1 MDAAAAVARVKAVQ
15 GAFQVLVMLQLTAI
29 HWPEQ
34 TVLPV
39 VPAGCVLANRLS
51 ESSHVRV
58 LLIEAGGD
66 PPFETMLPGLL
77 AYIPE
82 TAQDWNFTEEYD
94 KNRELYQKNLVMPLT
109 QAKMLGGGSSMNYMF
124 YVRGNPHDYQTW
136 ADTVDDQSWNYSNIL
151 PLFKKSE
158 YMDDPGLLKSKYS
171 KFHGTSGFLHV
182 SRQPDHAVHDYEEM
196 FRELGHKILPD
207 VNGDE
212 TLGYGQPT
220 YTIAKGVRQSTSFSF
235 LRPVKHRHN
244 LDVLKNTFATKILF
258 DDSKNAIG
266 VEALTEDHKKVVL
279 MADKEVILSAG
290 ALNSPKLL
298 LNSGIGPDAHLNSLG
313 IKVIS
318 NLPVGQNLQDHP
330 GTLVAYKFKKAN
342 EPPHPPNY
350 ARFPLPPLD
359 GFVAFD
365 KDQSYPDYQAI
376 PFAIPNDSDGPLQ
389 FCSFNFGLEYDIC
402 QAIYE
407 AGKGRE
413 MLFAVVNLLHPKSR
427 GNVEL
432 QSTNP
437 IDPPLVTVA
446 ALSDEADLE
455 KLALALADF
464 DKLRTSSYFKSVDG
478 EFVDHKLPK
487 CGGLEVGSREYWRCH
502 VLSTRITMYH
512 YSGTCAMGSVLD
524 SRLRVRGVQRLRV
537 ADGSAMPN
545 ITSGNINAPIIMIA
559 EKAAEMIKQDNNY
572 RKSPHIRFVI
582 RTREKENEVISP
594 EVNLT
599 KTEKKDIME
608 AAEYGMQKMHELY
621 AVMEPK
627 LYSMGLWLDDSNPA
641 RYVAAFNAPSEDA
654 AKFYRY
660 GYASLQAAAKLK
672 QLTSRDGLESRTEEA
687 QFPAA
692 SALRQSPLLQHCPLR
707 GTPKCPPASKRYR
720 THDGTCNN
728 LNRPRWGSTMTPV
741 QRFLAPSYS
750 DGIQAPRRSVFGSP
764 LPSAREISSMVHEDQ
779 HVETPGITHLLMQWG
794 QFLDHDHP
802 ECMPI
807 AVPQSDPFYGPKG
820 VRCLDFV
827 RSSPA
832 PRDDCALGW
841 REQMNQ
847 VSAYIDG
854 SPLYASSARQSDK
867 LRLFRNGMLQY
878 GKVQNRRPLLPPE
891 RRDELCRGGAVSSDC
906 FKSGDAR
913 VNEHPGLVAAH
924 IVWLRQHNRMAQ
936 ELAHLNPH
944 WSDEKVYQETRKIV
958 GAMIQHITYRE
969 FLPIVLG
976 QEVMRLFDLEPQK
989 KGYYTGYSPKINPS
1003 PASSFGSAAFRFGH
1017 SLVQPSMVRFDRFHR
1032 PMKNNVSLHDELTNP
1047 SNIWSMGAVDRLLLG
1062 MVNQPIQK
1070 RDEFITEE
1078 LTNHLFQTPSYENGG
1093 FESSLTPAQ
1102 LQQIRRISFA
1112 QILCRTL
1119 DTIDSIQPFV
1129 FLSAE
1134 NIDNDR
1140 ISCLNGL
1147 LNNFDLSPWTD
1158 VNSSNDI
1165 SKSDDIS
1172 TQAPNETKTT
1182 TTKKPT
1188 TKKPQKLAA
1197 NKVGQK
1203 KPAPA
1208 NTYDDT
1214 YRRPNKPYYYNRQN
1228 DKNENYNLRQNRP
1241 NLNDE
1246 TFSSARS
1253 NEQTMTTTKS
1263 EATIDKNDVTDNN
1276 KPTTENLYKL
1286 VTFGYVGTYKGDM
1299 ANFKETKTDPTH
1311 QTIKHDFISKDFST
1325 YEDEKVDKAEK
1336 QEFTKLSTF
1345 FHYDTATK
1353 PYNNVRPT
1361 RRNDDDLVP
1370 DYTKTNS
1377 KYYFVRN
1384 VLRKYPDDNSTVTDK
1399 TDDATEIKD
1408 ILKENY
1414 NGPGQP
1420 LPVTIEERASGDKLA
1435 LLEEAEAKSANPE
1448 PSKLRLKITKPSSPA
1463 KTPTV
1468 AFQVMP
1474 SENNPSQWATYD
1486 EKDLPEGLP
1495 HRMPP
1500 IKTDPYALK
1509 EIPRPFNFANLR
1521 KRIPGRTRN

>member
-1 MDAAAAVARVKAVQ
+1 MALYAMWVAWEVA
-15 GAFQVLVMLQLTAI
+15 
-29 HWPEQ
+29 
-34 TVLPV
+34 
-39 VPAGCVLANRLS
+39 S
-51 ESSHVRV
+51 
-58 LLIEAGGD
+58 
-66 PPFETMLPGLL
+66 
-77 AYIPE
+77 
-82 TAQDWNFTEEYD
+82 
-94 KNRELYQKNLVMPLT
+94 
-109 QAKMLGGGSSMNYMF
+109 AK
-124 YVRGNPHDYQTW
+124 
-136 ADTVDDQSWNYSNIL
+136 
-151 PLFKKSE
+151 
-158 YMDDPGLLKSKYS
+158 
-171 KFHGTSGFLHV
+171 
-182 SRQPDHAVHDYEEM
+182 
-196 FRELGHKILPD
+196 
-207 VNGDE
+207 
-212 TLGYGQPT
+212 
-220 YTIAKGVRQSTSFSF
+220 
-235 LRPVKHRHN
+235 
-244 LDVLKNTFATKILF
+244 
-258 DDSKNAIG
+258 
-266 VEALTEDHKKVVL
+266 
-279 MADKEVILSAG
+279 
-290 ALNSPKLL
+290 
-298 LNSGIGPDAHLNSLG
+298 
-313 IKVIS
+313 
-318 NLPVGQNLQDHP
+318 
-330 GTLVAYKFKKAN
+330 
-342 EPPHPPNY
+342 
-350 ARFPLPPLD
+350 
-359 GFVAFD
+359 
-365 KDQSYPDYQAI
+365 
-376 PFAIPNDSDGPLQ
+376 
-389 FCSFNFGLEYDIC
+389 
-402 QAIYE
+402 
-407 AGKGRE
+407 
-413 MLFAVVNLLHPKSR
+413 
-427 GNVEL
+427 
-432 QSTNP
+432 
-437 IDPPLVTVA
+437 
-446 ALSDEADLE
+446 
-455 KLALALADF
+455 
-464 DKLRTSSYFKSVDG
+464 
-478 EFVDHKLPK
+478 
-487 CGGLEVGSREYWRCH
+487 
-502 VLSTRITMYH
+502 
-512 YSGTCAMGSVLD
+512 
-524 SRLRVRGVQRLRV
+524 
-537 ADGSAMPN
+537 
-545 ITSGNINAPIIMIA
+545 
-559 EKAAEMIKQDNNY
+559 
-572 RKSPHIRFVI
+572 FVI
-582 RTREKENEVISP
+582 RTREKENEVISYKYIFVLLTFLIHYVNNEKTKNNDDTVHTTPRCPFTRIIEDIFKMKNKTEAGTNDNDYLESEEEYDYEEFRP

-794 QFLDHDHP
+794 QFLDHDVTSSSQSRGFNGSHP

-1078 LTNHLFQTPSYENGG
+1078 LTNHLFQTPSFDFGMDLAAINIQRGRDHGIAPYTAWREPCGLSEINEFEDLFRVMSPRSVRRMQSLHVDDIDLFTGGMSERPVVGGLVGPTFACIIAQQYENGG

-1208 NTYDDT
+1208 NVTNTHNVTKPKLTHRHNKTDVINDTITVTDKNITQPTVQKIDDKLDFKNKTRRFEDINSRRNHNKPTKQYGNDYDDDEDVHSVQSVVINNLQHKRPYNRPVIAVTENVDKYTYLINYVPRPTQSWRQTTRRPYEKDVVKVTYQTYDDT

>member
-1 MDAAAAVARVKAVQ
+1 MPFRTNSVLIHNINQREKFAESCNSALAAGQTLLCVAFAKLDHTVNPGFEWFTVDYSNCRGAQKDIFENLTSLAQLSSAFDLGSVITGNRMAGVPLGRSLGDGEPDVEGICAQSGMVCQNCTLAVPQESCGVGLTCNAHLGSCTDQHVPECDPAASQFEHTCEQTGVLPAGPNHYFVCLMKNGHLHPQVFICPHGWFFVDGFCRPEPGIAVAIEPTEAV
-15 GAFQVLVMLQLTAI
+15 A
-29 HWPEQ
+29 EK
-34 TVLPV
+34 
-39 VPAGCVLANRLS
+39 
-51 ESSHVRV
+51 EST
-58 LLIEAGGD
+58 
-66 PPFETMLPGLL
+66 P
-77 AYIPE
+77 
-82 TAQDWNFTEEYD
+82 
-94 KNRELYQKNLVMPLT
+94 
-109 QAKMLGGGSSMNYMF
+109 
-124 YVRGNPHDYQTW
+124 
-136 ADTVDDQSWNYSNIL
+136 
-151 PLFKKSE
+151 
-158 YMDDPGLLKSKYS
+158 
-171 KFHGTSGFLHV
+171 
-182 SRQPDHAVHDYEEM
+182 
-196 FRELGHKILPD
+196 LPD
-207 VNGDE
+207 VYWRMSSLFSTD
-212 TLGYGQPT
+212 QPT
-220 YTIAKGVRQSTSFSF
+220 TYKADTF
-235 LRPVKHRHN
+235 L
-244 LDVLKNTFATKILF
+244 
-258 DDSKNAIG
+258 
-266 VEALTEDHKKVVL
+266 
-279 MADKEVILSAG
+279 ADKF
-290 ALNSPKLL
+290 
-298 LNSGIGPDAHLNSLG
+298 
-313 IKVIS
+313 
-318 NLPVGQNLQDHP
+318 NL
-330 GTLVAYKFKKAN
+330 T
-342 EPPHPPNY
+342 NY
-350 ARFPLPPLD
+350 
-359 GFVAFD
+359 
-365 KDQSYPDYQAI
+365 
-376 PFAIPNDSDGPLQ
+376 
-389 FCSFNFGLEYDIC
+389 E
-402 QAIYE
+402 
-407 AGKGRE
+407 
-413 MLFAVVNLLHPKSR
+413 
-427 GNVEL
+427 
-432 QSTNP
+432 T
-437 IDPPLVTVA
+437 
-446 ALSDEADLE
+446 AD
-455 KLALALADF
+455 
-464 DKLRTSSYFKSVDG
+464 DG
-478 EFVDHKLPK
+478 EQ
-487 CGGLEVGSREYWRCH
+487 REIGNLGHRMSQNCK
-502 VLSTRITMYH
+502 STFT
-512 YSGTCAMGSVLD
+512 
-524 SRLRVRGVQRLRV
+524 
-537 ADGSAMPN
+537 
-545 ITSGNINAPIIMIA
+545 
-559 EKAAEMIKQDNNY
+559 AATTRDANNNTL
-572 RKSPHIRFVI
+572 FVI

>member
-1 MDAAAAVARVKAVQ
+1 MALYAMWVAWEVA
-15 GAFQVLVMLQLTAI
+15 
-29 HWPEQ
+29 
-34 TVLPV
+34 
-39 VPAGCVLANRLS
+39 S
-51 ESSHVRV
+51 
-58 LLIEAGGD
+58 
-66 PPFETMLPGLL
+66 
-77 AYIPE
+77 
-82 TAQDWNFTEEYD
+82 
-94 KNRELYQKNLVMPLT
+94 
-109 QAKMLGGGSSMNYMF
+109 AK
-124 YVRGNPHDYQTW
+124 
-136 ADTVDDQSWNYSNIL
+136 
-151 PLFKKSE
+151 
-158 YMDDPGLLKSKYS
+158 
-171 KFHGTSGFLHV
+171 
-182 SRQPDHAVHDYEEM
+182 
-196 FRELGHKILPD
+196 
-207 VNGDE
+207 
-212 TLGYGQPT
+212 
-220 YTIAKGVRQSTSFSF
+220 
-235 LRPVKHRHN
+235 
-244 LDVLKNTFATKILF
+244 
-258 DDSKNAIG
+258 
-266 VEALTEDHKKVVL
+266 
-279 MADKEVILSAG
+279 
-290 ALNSPKLL
+290 
-298 LNSGIGPDAHLNSLG
+298 
-313 IKVIS
+313 
-318 NLPVGQNLQDHP
+318 
-330 GTLVAYKFKKAN
+330 
-342 EPPHPPNY
+342 
-350 ARFPLPPLD
+350 
-359 GFVAFD
+359 
-365 KDQSYPDYQAI
+365 
-376 PFAIPNDSDGPLQ
+376 
-389 FCSFNFGLEYDIC
+389 
-402 QAIYE
+402 
-407 AGKGRE
+407 
-413 MLFAVVNLLHPKSR
+413 
-427 GNVEL
+427 
-432 QSTNP
+432 
-437 IDPPLVTVA
+437 
-446 ALSDEADLE
+446 
-455 KLALALADF
+455 
-464 DKLRTSSYFKSVDG
+464 
-478 EFVDHKLPK
+478 
-487 CGGLEVGSREYWRCH
+487 
-502 VLSTRITMYH
+502 
-512 YSGTCAMGSVLD
+512 
-524 SRLRVRGVQRLRV
+524 
-537 ADGSAMPN
+537 
-545 ITSGNINAPIIMIA
+545 
-559 EKAAEMIKQDNNY
+559 
-572 RKSPHIRFVI
+572 FVI
-582 RTREKENEVISP
+582 RTREKENEVISYKYIFVLLTFLIHYVNNEKTKNNDDTVHTTPRCPFTRIIEDIFKMKNKTEAGTSSNEKAKLFLNSIADVRTDDKDSNRSVQDALVDDIIASIKRIKNNLYNKTSDDGENKLNEAIILNVPETLEKTERRNDEISISGIKSGIEDKIDTRLNNSLVKNKQTNENRPAITKPTYVEILTIEPNNTSNNLTTSHNIIEVLKHLMPMFNSTLTKELHNLTIIERNHHKNHSFSATKNVSTIVVTYCDHENFTKGNVTFENVDTDIKIQKNNTDDNDYLESEEEYDYEEFRP